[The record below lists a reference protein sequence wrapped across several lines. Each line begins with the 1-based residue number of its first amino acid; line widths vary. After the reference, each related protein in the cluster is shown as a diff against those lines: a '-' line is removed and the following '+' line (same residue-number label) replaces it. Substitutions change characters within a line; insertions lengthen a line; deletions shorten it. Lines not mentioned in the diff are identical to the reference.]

1 MCFLGLLYEIY
12 KLAKF
17 SIKTIDFGYTPVAR
31 DAHLLEYGEQGHAR
45 VMGC

>member
-17 SIKTIDFGYTPVAR
+17 SIKAIDFGYTLVTR
-31 DAHLLEYGEQGHAR
+31 YVHLLEYGEQGHAQ

>member
-17 SIKTIDFGYTPVAR
+17 SIKAIDFSYTLVTR
-31 DAHLLEYGEQGHAR
+31 DARLLEYGAQGHAR
-45 VMGC
+45 VMRC

>member
-1 MCFLGLLYEIY
+1 MVQ
-12 KLAKF
+12 
-17 SIKTIDFGYTPVAR
+17 IDIISREFGYTLVTR

>member
-17 SIKTIDFGYTPVAR
+17 SIKAIDFSYTQVTR
-31 DAHLLEYGEQGHAR
+31 DAHLLEYGEQGHVR